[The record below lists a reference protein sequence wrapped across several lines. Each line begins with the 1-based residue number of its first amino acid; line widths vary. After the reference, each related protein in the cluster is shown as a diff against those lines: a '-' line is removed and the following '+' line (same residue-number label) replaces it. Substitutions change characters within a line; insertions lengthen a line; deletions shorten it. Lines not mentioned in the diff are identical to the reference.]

1 MRKFVFWCLIVS
13 LCLCFCGCSVDFT
26 PFKTHV
32 SDAKPAKVYNVYV
45 FGAVAEEGYGEVA
58 GGADYSMLVEEAG
71 IIAQTYLPDF
81 PYTLVKSTTKQLAV
95 NYFDGENMC
104 YCVNVNGPLITLRM
118 NVENVSPQVVDKLAD
133 YIEEHGK
140 ITDKTLLKQ
149 ILGEDYADNYYK
161 FFVSM
166 DDYEKIG

>member
-1 MRKFVFWCLIVS
+1 MFVFLWLFGGFHSIQDARFRCKTCKSVQCLRFRRS
-13 LCLCFCGCSVDFT
+13 GRGRLRR
-26 PFKTHV
+26 
-32 SDAKPAKVYNVYV
+32 
-45 FGAVAEEGYGEVA
+45 
-58 GGADYSMLVEEAG
+58 GGGGRRLQHAVEEAG

-95 NYFDGENMC
+95 NYFDGEKMC
-104 YCVNVNGPLITLRM
+104 YCVNVNGPLITLRT

>member
-1 MRKFVFWCLIVS
+1 
-13 LCLCFCGCSVDFT
+13 
-26 PFKTHV
+26 
-32 SDAKPAKVYNVYV
+32 
-45 FGAVAEEGYGEVA
+45 
-58 GGADYSMLVEEAG
+58 
-71 IIAQTYLPDF
+71 
-81 PYTLVKSTTKQLAV
+81 
-95 NYFDGENMC
+95 MC

>member
-1 MRKFVFWCLIVS
+1 M
-13 LCLCFCGCSVDFT
+13 
-26 PFKTHV
+26 
-32 SDAKPAKVYNVYV
+32 
-45 FGAVAEEGYGEVA
+45 
-58 GGADYSMLVEEAG
+58 
-71 IIAQTYLPDF
+71 
-81 PYTLVKSTTKQLAV
+81 
-95 NYFDGENMC
+95 
-104 YCVNVNGPLITLRM
+104 
-118 NVENVSPQVVDKLAD
+118 DKLAD